1 MFVELIYN
9 NTYINHEEFSIMGC
23 FCPFVAA
30 CTPKAEQP
38 TDSGLL
44 RTNFQTEVGGKKPIC
59 TPFVTRTTWKFV

>member
-9 NTYINHEEFSIMGC
+9 NTYINHEEFSIMAVSAL
-23 FCPFVAA
+23 FVAA

-44 RTNFQTEVGGKKPIC
+44 RTNLHYS
-59 TPFVTRTTWKFV
+59 